1 MGLRTGKSELVGKLV
16 AKVASKRNS
25 ARESGRTSVKL
36 PYALA
41 GAMAST
47 ILAMVLLAA
56 PARAQTYDPSYPV
69 CLQIYQS
76 MVDYYFECRYTSMA
90 QCAASASGPLGPVR
104 GQSVLRQAVGQA
116 QQAPEAVQ
124 QLLKVRP
131 RAHRPLQRLNCGH
144 VRSAPSKADE
154 AISGVVSNSLTRTRL
169 WTRSS
174 VPLMLTL
181 FRTGSLRPHER
192 CGRLGRPGSCQS
204 CVGCQ

>member
-25 ARESGRTSVKL
+25 AQKSGRTSVKL

-41 GAMAST
+41 GATAST

-90 QCAASASGPLGPVR
+90 QCAASASG
-104 GQSVLRQAVGQA
+104 
-116 QQAPEAVQ
+116 
-124 QLLKVRP
+124 
-131 RAHRPLQRLNCGH
+131 
-144 VRSAPSKADE
+144 RSAQCVVNPYYAGPSAKRSKRQKR
-154 AISGVVSNSLTRTRL
+154 SGNY
-169 WTRSS
+169 
-174 VPLMLTL
+174 
-181 FRTGSLRPHER
+181 
-192 CGRLGRPGSCQS
+192 
-204 CVGCQ
+204 